1 MVKEAPTM
9 RTNPRVVQ
17 LLQRC
22 VPVLATAVFL
32 FSCAAKKSVA
42 QLTVEIPADFSGQL
56 RIHPCRAGAP
66 SEHLMA
72 DPSGQADT
80 STCLQG
86 GEQVDVVV
94 VRSGRA
100 WQIPSSQMELLR
112 AGDGMVVEIRANTQ
126 QASTQQ

>member
-1 MVKEAPTM
+1 M
-9 RTNPRVVQ
+9 RINPRVVR

-42 QLTVEIPADFSGQL
+42 QITVEIPADFSGQL

-66 SEHLMA
+66 SEHLTA
-72 DPSGQADT
+72 DPTGQVDT

-86 GEQVDVVV
+86 AEQVELVL

-100 WQIPSSQMELLR
+100 WQIPASQVDLVR

-126 QASTQQ
+126 QTNPQQ